1 MKIDKEIDKLSRNM
15 EENTLKKKKK
25 KRDFFLKKNT
35 FCVTQMKSQK

>member
-1 MKIDKEIDKLSRNM
+1 MKIDKLSRNM

-25 KRDFFLKKNT
+25 KTGFFFKNT